1 MSDFSNWDE
10 QEQRIFIAKI
20 IHNINYS
27 QTNLVLMK
35 SIVELWDRYPVREA
49 IYFTQNLINQKPYKM
64 EIQSINPSY
73 NIINKDSMLKLSTE
87 LSQLIKEKGLSSN
100 IQGKQFVN
108 VEGWQFAGAS
118 LGLMPIITSTQDL
131 SNETA
136 IKYMATCEVRNITT
150 GQLVATGIA
159 LCSNA
164 EKTKRFFD
172 EYAILSMAQ
181 TRAIGKAYRNLLA
194 WLMKA
199 AGFEATPAEEMD
211 FARDETPDQ
220 KPKVVEVV
228 AEEIPVE
235 VDRDAI
241 IKDIQA
247 VARMKDLTDIFF
259 SNKEYNRKRPA
270 INEINDC

>member
-1 MSDFSNWDE
+1 ME
-10 QEQRIFIAKI
+10 QL
-20 IHNINYS
+20 
-27 QTNLVLMK
+27 QT
-35 SIVELWDRYPVREA
+35 
-49 IYFTQNLINQKPYKM
+49 T
-64 EIQSINPSY
+64 NPSY
-73 NIINKDSMLKLSTE
+73 SLINKDSMLQLASE
-87 LSQLIKEKGLSSN
+87 LSKLIKEKGLSSN

-211 FARDETPDQ
+211 FDHSKTDQ
-220 KPKVVEVV
+220 KTSPKIDTKVQIIEAEIEEV
-228 AEEIPVE
+228 AEI
-235 VDRDAI
+235 DRVQL
-241 IKDIQA
+241 IKDIA
-247 VARMKDLTDIFF
+247 NCTK
-259 SNKEYNRKRPA
+259 NKELVDLYYGYKQYIDGDQA
-270 INEINDC
+270 LLMLLKSKKESFTVKTKK

>member
-1 MSDFSNWDE
+1 ME
-10 QEQRIFIAKI
+10 QL
-20 IHNINYS
+20 
-27 QTNLVLMK
+27 QT
-35 SIVELWDRYPVREA
+35 
-49 IYFTQNLINQKPYKM
+49 T
-64 EIQSINPSY
+64 NPSY
-73 NIINKDSMLKLSTE
+73 SLINKDSMLQLATE
-87 LSQLIKEKGLSSN
+87 LSKLIKEKGLSSN

-164 EKTKRFFD
+164 EKTKRYFD

-211 FARDETPDQ
+211 FAKEEAK
-220 KPKVVEVV
+220 KPEGTAKIIELEVEEV
-228 AEEIPVE
+228 AE
-235 VDRDAI
+235 VDRVDL
-241 IKDIQA
+241 IKQI
-247 VARMKDLTDIFF
+247 TDCTK
-259 SNKEYNRKRPA
+259 NKELVDIYYGYKQYIDGDKA
-270 INEINDC
+270 LLMLLKSKKESFTSKTKK

>member
-1 MSDFSNWDE
+1 
-10 QEQRIFIAKI
+10 
-20 IHNINYS
+20 
-27 QTNLVLMK
+27 
-35 SIVELWDRYPVREA
+35 
-49 IYFTQNLINQKPYKM
+49 M
-64 EIQSINPSY
+64 EMQLTNPSY
-73 NIINKDSMLKLSTE
+73 ELINKDSMLKLSTE

-118 LGLMPIITSTQDL
+118 LGLMPIITETTDL
-131 SNETA
+131 TRRGTEPGQVE
-136 IKYMATCEVRNITT
+136 IKYMAKCEVRNITS
-150 GQLVATGIA
+150 GQLVATGVA
-159 LCSNA
+159 LCSNF
-164 EKTKRFFD
+164 ERSKKGFD

-211 FARDETPDQ
+211 FADAKADARAKDETPTK

-228 AEEIPVE
+228 AEEIPIE
-235 VDRDAI
+235 VDRDGI

-247 VARMKDLTDIFF
+247 AARMKDLTDIFF
-259 SNKEYNRKRPA
+259 SNKEYIEKDQQLMKLMTA
-270 INEINDC
+270 KKESLTTKKK

>member
-1 MSDFSNWDE
+1 
-10 QEQRIFIAKI
+10 
-20 IHNINYS
+20 
-27 QTNLVLMK
+27 
-35 SIVELWDRYPVREA
+35 
-49 IYFTQNLINQKPYKM
+49 M
-64 EIQSINPSY
+64 EMQLTKPSY
-73 NIINKDSMLKLSTE
+73 ELINKDSMLQLATE

-108 VEGWQFAGAS
+108 VEGWQFCGAS

-164 EKTKRFFD
+164 EKTKRYFD

-211 FARDETPDQ
+211 FAKEETPTK
-220 KPKVVEVV
+220 KPKVFEVEIVP
-228 AEEIPVE
+228 EEMPVE
-235 VDRDAI
+235 VDRDGI

-247 VARMKDLTDIFF
+247 AARMKDLTDVFF
-259 SNKEYNRKRPA
+259 SNKEYIEKDQQLMKLMTA
-270 INEINDC
+270 KKESLTTKKK

>member
-1 MSDFSNWDE
+1 
-10 QEQRIFIAKI
+10 
-20 IHNINYS
+20 
-27 QTNLVLMK
+27 
-35 SIVELWDRYPVREA
+35 
-49 IYFTQNLINQKPYKM
+49 M
-64 EIQSINPSY
+64 EMQLTNPSY
-73 NIINKDSMLKLSTE
+73 ELINKDSMLKLSTE

-164 EKTKRFFD
+164 EKTKRYFD

-211 FARDETPDQ
+211 FAKEEAPTK

-247 VARMKDLTDIFF
+247 AARMKDLTDIFF
-259 SNKEYNRKRPA
+259 SNKEYIEKD
-270 INEINDC
+270 EQLMKLMKSKKESLTTKKK

>member
-1 MSDFSNWDE
+1 ME
-10 QEQRIFIAKI
+10 L
-20 IHNINYS
+20 
-27 QTNLVLMK
+27 QTT
-35 SIVELWDRYPVREA
+35 S
-49 IYFTQNLINQKPYKM
+49 
-64 EIQSINPSY
+64 PSY
-73 NIINKDSMLKLSTE
+73 ELINKDSMLKLSTE
-87 LSQLIKEKGLSSN
+87 LSKLIKEKGLSSN

-211 FARDETPDQ
+211 FARDETPA
-220 KPKVVEVV
+220 KKTKVVEVV

-259 SNKEYNRKRPA
+259 SNKEYIEKDQQLMKLMTA
-270 INEINDC
+270 KKESLTTKKK

>member
-1 MSDFSNWDE
+1 ME
-10 QEQRIFIAKI
+10 L
-20 IHNINYS
+20 
-27 QTNLVLMK
+27 QTT
-35 SIVELWDRYPVREA
+35 S
-49 IYFTQNLINQKPYKM
+49 
-64 EIQSINPSY
+64 PSY
-73 NIINKDSMLKLSTE
+73 ELINKDSMLQLASE
-87 LSQLIKEKGLSSN
+87 LSKLIKEKGLSSN

-131 SNETA
+131 SNETT

-150 GQLVATGIA
+150 GSVVAVGIA
-159 LCSNA
+159 LCTNA

-211 FARDETPDQ
+211 FAKEEPK
-220 KPKVVEVV
+220 KPIVQEVEV
-228 AEEIPVE
+228 EEIIEIDRVE
-235 VDRDAI
+235 L
-241 IKDIQA
+241 IKQI
-247 VARMKDLTDIFF
+247 TDCTK
-259 SNKEYNRKRPA
+259 NKELVDLYYGYKQYIDGDQA
-270 INEINDC
+270 LLMLLKSKKESFTSKTKK

>member
-1 MSDFSNWDE
+1 
-10 QEQRIFIAKI
+10 
-20 IHNINYS
+20 
-27 QTNLVLMK
+27 
-35 SIVELWDRYPVREA
+35 
-49 IYFTQNLINQKPYKM
+49 M
-64 EIQSINPSY
+64 EVQLTNPSY
-73 NIINKDSMLKLSTE
+73 ELINKDSMLKLSTE

-118 LGLMPIITSTQDL
+118 LGLMPIITLTTDL
-131 SNETA
+131 SKDDE
-136 IKYMATCEVRNITT
+136 IKYMATCEVRNITS

-159 LCSNA
+159 LCSNK

-211 FARDETPDQ
+211 FADAKADARAKEEAPIK
-220 KPKVVEVV
+220 KPKVFEVEIVPD
-228 AEEIPVE
+228 EPYVE
-235 VDRDAI
+235 AFRDDI
-241 IKDIQA
+241 ITDIQA
-247 VARMKDLTDIFF
+247 AARMKDLTDIFF
-259 SNKEYNRKRPA
+259 SNKEYIEKDQQLMKLMTA
-270 INEINDC
+270 KKESLTTKKK

>member
-1 MSDFSNWDE
+1 MNENLDLE
-10 QEQRIFIAKI
+10 KPT
-20 IHNINYS
+20 YS
-27 QTNLVLMK
+27 L
-35 SIVELWDRYPVREA
+35 
-49 IYFTQNLINQKPYKM
+49 
-64 EIQSINPSY
+64 
-73 NIINKDSMLKLSTE
+73 INKDSMLQLATE
-87 LSQLIKEKGLSSN
+87 LSKLIKEKGLSSN

-108 VEGWQFAGAS
+108 VEGWQFCGAS

-131 SNETA
+131 SNETT

-164 EKTKRFFD
+164 EKTKRYFD

-211 FARDETPDQ
+211 FAKEEPK
-220 KPKVVEVV
+220 KPVVQELEV
-228 AEEIPVE
+228 EEIEVPEIDRVE
-235 VDRDAI
+235 L
-241 IKDIQA
+241 IKQI
-247 VARMKDLTDIFF
+247 TDCTK
-259 SNKEYNRKRPA
+259 NKELVDLYYSYKQYIDGDQA
-270 INEINDC
+270 LLMLLKSKKESFTEKTKK

>member
-1 MSDFSNWDE
+1 
-10 QEQRIFIAKI
+10 
-20 IHNINYS
+20 
-27 QTNLVLMK
+27 
-35 SIVELWDRYPVREA
+35 
-49 IYFTQNLINQKPYKM
+49 M
-64 EIQSINPSY
+64 EIQLTNPSY
-73 NIINKDSMLKLSTE
+73 ELINKDSMLKLSTE

-118 LGLMPIITSTQDL
+118 LGLMPIITETTDL
-131 SNETA
+131 TRRGTEPGQVE
-136 IKYMATCEVRNITT
+136 IKYMAKCEVRNITS
-150 GQLVATGIA
+150 GQLVATGVA
-159 LCSNA
+159 LCSNF
-164 EKTKRFFD
+164 ERSKKGFD

-211 FARDETPDQ
+211 FADAKADARAKEETPTK

-235 VDRDAI
+235 INREGI
-241 IKDIQA
+241 IYDIQDA
-247 VARMKDLTDIFF
+247 KRMKDLTDVFF
-259 SNKEYNRKRPA
+259 ANKEYIEKDQQLMKLMTA
-270 INEINDC
+270 KKESLTTKKK

>member
-1 MSDFSNWDE
+1 ME
-10 QEQRIFIAKI
+10 QL
-20 IHNINYS
+20 
-27 QTNLVLMK
+27 QT
-35 SIVELWDRYPVREA
+35 
-49 IYFTQNLINQKPYKM
+49 T
-64 EIQSINPSY
+64 NPSY
-73 NIINKDSMLKLSTE
+73 SLINKDSMLQLASE
-87 LSQLIKEKGLSSN
+87 LSKLIKEKGLSSN

-164 EKTKRFFD
+164 EKTKRYFD

-211 FARDETPDQ
+211 FAKEEAK
-220 KPKVVEVV
+220 KPEFTAKIIELEVEEV
-228 AEEIPVE
+228 AE
-235 VDRDAI
+235 VDRVDL
-241 IKDIQA
+241 IKQI
-247 VARMKDLTDIFF
+247 TDCTK
-259 SNKEYNRKRPA
+259 NKELVDIYYGYKQYIDGDKA
-270 INEINDC
+270 LLMLLKSKKESFTSKTKK

>member
-1 MSDFSNWDE
+1 
-10 QEQRIFIAKI
+10 
-20 IHNINYS
+20 
-27 QTNLVLMK
+27 
-35 SIVELWDRYPVREA
+35 
-49 IYFTQNLINQKPYKM
+49 M
-64 EIQSINPSY
+64 EMQLTNPSY
-73 NIINKDSMLKLSTE
+73 ELINKDSMLKLSTE

-118 LGLMPIITSTQDL
+118 LGLMPIITLTTDL
-131 SNETA
+131 SKDDE
-136 IKYMATCEVRNITT
+136 IKYMATCEVRNITS

-159 LCSNA
+159 LCSNK

-211 FARDETPDQ
+211 FAPKDETPTK

-228 AEEIPVE
+228 AEEVPVE
-235 VDRDAI
+235 IDRDAI

-247 VARMKDLTDIFF
+247 AARMKDLTDIFF
-259 SNKEYNRKRPA
+259 SNKEYIEKDQQLMKLMTA
-270 INEINDC
+270 KKESLTTKKK